1 MALGL
6 SWGAAAPAGA
16 AIITNVSEFSLPG
29 FSTGSVGPVGL
40 TTAPNNDNSAAA
52 SPNEIPSSIFMNT
65 FGVADIE
72 FVLDSSGGTT
82 EYRFT
87 QVLVNNT
94 GQSWND
100 YHFELGFGTG
110 ADFVRSSLAD
120 LLDFDTPDLD
130 PLPTSSVF
138 PILNHQDDTLDWSG
152 GSVPAISSVFF
163 TLHLDVPD
171 GLEGFH
177 PLGLNRFTLR
187 QVPTVMA
194 VSEPVT
200 LLMLGAGLAGIGA
213 ARRTR
218 KVR

>member
-6 SWGAAAPAGA
+6 LWGAAAPAGA
-16 AIITNVSEFSLPG
+16 AVITNVSVFSLPG

-40 TTAPNNDNSAAA
+40 TPAPNNDNSAAA

-65 FGVADIE
+65 FGVAEIE

-87 QVLVNNT
+87 QALVNNT
-94 GQSWND
+94 GQTWND
-100 YHFELGFGTG
+100 YHFELGYGTG
-110 ADFVRSSLAD
+110 AGFVRSSLAD
-120 LLDFDTPDLD
+120 LLDFDTPDID

-138 PILNHQDDTLDWSG
+138 PILNHQDDTIDWSG
-152 GSVPAISSVFF
+152 GSVPAIGSVFF

-171 GLEGFH
+171 GLEAFH

-194 VSEPVT
+194 VSEPAT
-200 LLMLGAGLAGIGA
+200 LLMLAAGLAGFGA
-213 ARRTR
+213 ARGTR
-218 KVR
+218 KIR